1 MVFHVDIGHFLTYIY
16 SMVSPLSA
24 IDAAVK
30 AHEWS
35 HLHTLGPYAA
45 GPIQYDF
52 VMDSEGNR
60 YAVGGSVAVDLSPVP
75 GDPEATARKAK
86 AILQAAYAPG
96 NPSGADLQVAQK
108 AYLLLRDAEE
118 ELQSQEEVK
127 SQARAEAIGSQADES
142 RSLPARSVAQARE
155 IQAEESGPLP
165 ARPDT
170 PAKGLEAKSL
180 ESGGSEEET
189 ATRVASP
196 LKGPE
201 IGTAD
206 RASPGGQNTITP
218 GQEKPEQPA
227 WMFLYT
233 PGGEQSSWYNFW
245 FEREDSLN
253 RGVLVSLWA

>member
-1 MVFHVDIGHFLTYIY
+1 
-16 SMVSPLSA
+16 MVSALSA

-127 SQARAEAIGSQADES
+127 SQARAQAIGSQAEES
-142 RSLPARSVAQARE
+142 RS
-155 IQAEESGPLP
+155 LP

-170 PAKGLEAKSL
+170 PAKGLEAKRL

-201 IGTAD
+201 IEQAD
-206 RASPGGQNTITP
+206 RASPGSMNTIPP
-218 GQEKPEQPA
+218 GQEKPEKLA